1 MSFWTKCGVTINDL
15 ECFRQS
21 CRQNGVEYIV
31 NEDPNFKMQG
41 GEVVAILRDTQRGAG
56 YAREGY
62 LIRSEGAHK
71 VVLDNDP
78 NYSSLTRRLGRNGGK
93 LTRGYTEGVITKG
106 VKRNNAFI
114 SSREEQPDGS
124 IVMKIQKVA

>member
-1 MSFWTKCGVTINDL
+1 MSFWTRCGVTINDL

-21 CRQNGVEYIV
+21 CRQNEVEYIE

-41 GEVVAILRDTQRGAG
+41 GEVVAILRDKTRTGG

-62 LIRSEGAHK
+62 LIRADGAHK

-78 NYSSLTRRLGRNGGK
+78 NYSSLTKRLGRNGGK
-93 LTRGYTEGVITKG
+93 LTRGYAEGVVTKG
-106 VKRNNAFI
+106 VKKNNAFI
-114 SSREEQPDGS
+114 ASRKEEADGS
-124 IVMKIQKVA
+124 VILKIQKVA